1 MFTDISIANT
11 RPFGTTFG
19 TTQFT
24 IRTPEELH
32 DSYRTT
38 AFGLIDV
45 SNPALFYRVH
55 HNAADSFNG
64 PGVHEKLIYN
74 GMSVID
80 VSRGNLDFPWF
91 TADANP
97 MNEITCDDLQ
107 ALANSEID
115 LVVSPRLRAI
125 ADFATTL
132 PPYTR
137 YYHYRG
143 RDGVRCLVV
152 EDSINLIKM
161 SCVLTQFFQS

>member
-1 MFTDISIANT
+1 MFTDISIAT
-11 RPFGTTFG
+11 PQFPGSIFG
-19 TTQFT
+19 TTQFV
-24 IRTPEELH
+24 IQTPEELH
-32 DSYRTT
+32 ASYRTT

-45 SNPALFYRVH
+45 SNPSLFYRVH
-55 HNAADSFNG
+55 HNAEGSFNG
-64 PGVHEKLIYN
+64 QAVHEKLIYN

-97 MNEITCDDLQ
+97 MNEISREALQ
-107 ALANSEID
+107 VLANNEMD

-152 EDSINLIKM
+152 DDPINLIKM
-161 SCVLTQFFQS
+161 SCVLTQFFQD